1 MESTGKLIVIWGCHW
16 KRLLNQMTV
25 YPKTK
30 LGRVLFE
37 GETEDDV
44 IAAIKSD
51 EIFGFVVA
59 DVITDDAVI
68 QKWEQDGFLF
78 PPCIQR
84 KQLEM
89 EHLSPFMAQRYAEDN
104 RTPKS
109 TVIQSY
115 NAQGVLLMT
124 ELVKLYLE
132 RGIKVKNI
140 QKVMQ
145 YQPGR
150 ALAPF
155 VEKVTSMRI
164 AAKEENDEQKGT
176 TAKLMGNSGKF
187 NQYRIDYTI
196 ISF

>member
-1 MESTGKLIVIWGCHW
+1 MG
-16 KRLLNQMTV
+16 
-25 YPKTK
+25 
-30 LGRVLFE
+30 
-37 GETEDDV
+37 
-44 IAAIKSD
+44 
-51 EIFGFVVA
+51 
-59 DVITDDAVI
+59 
-68 QKWEQDGFLF
+68 
-78 PPCIQR
+78 
-84 KQLEM
+84 
-89 EHLSPFMAQRYAEDN
+89 SP
-104 RTPKS
+104 
-109 TVIQSY
+109 
-115 NAQGVLLMT
+115 
-124 ELVKLYLE
+124 YLE
-132 RGIKVKNI
+132 RGIKVTNI